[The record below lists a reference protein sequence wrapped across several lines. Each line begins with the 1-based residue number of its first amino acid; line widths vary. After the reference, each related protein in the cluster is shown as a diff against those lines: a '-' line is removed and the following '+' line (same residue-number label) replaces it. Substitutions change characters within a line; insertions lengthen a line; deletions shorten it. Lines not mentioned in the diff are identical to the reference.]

1 MLARQKIMKLRTRIN
16 ILLSYTGSRY
26 TSTREMKERREKCET
41 VTSMRNKK
49 SEYKKSMVCSG
60 TES

>member
-16 ILLSYTGSRY
+16 ILLGYTGSRY
-26 TSTREMKERREKCET
+26 TSTREMKEKMEQCET
-41 VTSMRNKK
+41 VISMRNKK
-49 SEYKKSMVCSG
+49 SEYERSMVCSG